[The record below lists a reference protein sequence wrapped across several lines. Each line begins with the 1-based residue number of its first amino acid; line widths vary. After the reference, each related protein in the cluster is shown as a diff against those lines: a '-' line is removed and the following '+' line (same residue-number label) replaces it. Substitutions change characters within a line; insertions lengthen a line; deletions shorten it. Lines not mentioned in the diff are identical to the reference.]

1 MSSFA
6 GDAMEKI
13 LKDQEEFEKEHQF
26 MQVYIS
32 SYFFSSSYKTSN
44 SLKSSHW
51 KTLDNTSLCFIIAST
66 TV

>member
-1 MSSFA
+1 
-6 GDAMEKI
+6 MEKI

-32 SYFFSSSYKTSN
+32 SYFFSSSYKTNN

-51 KTLDNTSLCFIIAST
+51 KTLGNTSCSCFIIAST
-66 TV
+66 KV